1 MAPILLTPELIQRII
16 YFLIRDWTRNGHP
29 LRQGVGK
36 YAAVSPLWQ
45 DTIERRTFATLYL
58 DLERLSEVNSIV
70 TPRRRRYVRE
80 ILLEVVLP
88 WPGPRQ
94 NPEKDKEKLRN
105 NRALQATFEAFLQ
118 SLSQWSADELHPGGI
133 GLHVFAPLPVEKRLD
148 SPSWRG
154 ERGPMWK
161 RRYADSVL
169 ELTDPARI
177 LQHPPVVA
185 ISEIKIDR
193 PSFEDRHISAVAIC
207 TLLAK
212 LPAAKQVHVNWWKW
226 RRFSRMRTDLADA
239 LSRINHTIDDF
250 DICDDSYSSM
260 SRSQVPPTTTLSSE
274 GEDGLSRALHI
285 LSQRMKTLYVDGI
298 IVSDELF
305 FPRTLSVHM
314 VEPLWERLVTF
325 HLCYPP
331 VTPSGE
337 WLFVPDPNASD
348 DSEDENEIINDWM
361 STTSSQE
368 PRSERCIATPAMQQF
383 YIAAGRAALQM
394 PALEDMTL
402 VAGLDVGL
410 GVDDEYWHKFWYHAE
425 RSTAEALWTSNSGF
439 VPDDDVLECWRKVPR
454 KYLKGELEV
463 EISSD
468 PNAV

>member
-1 MAPILLTPELIQRII
+1 MAPANLTPELIQRII
-16 YFLIRDWTRNGHP
+16 YFLIYDWTRPGYP
-29 LRQGVGK
+29 LCEDVGN
-36 YAAVSPLWQ
+36 YAAVGPFWQ
-45 DTIERRTFATLYL
+45 DTIERETFATLYL
-58 DLERLSEVNSIV
+58 DLERLSEVNSVV
-70 TPRRRRYVRE
+70 TSRRRRYVRE

-118 SLSQWSADELHPGGI
+118 SLSQWAADELHRDGI
-133 GLHVFAPLPVEKRLD
+133 ALRIFAPLPVEKRLD
-148 SPSWRG
+148 SPSWG
-154 ERGPMWK
+154 WERGPMWK
-161 RRYADSVL
+161 RRYAGSVL

-177 LQHPPVVA
+177 AQHSPVVA
-185 ISEIKIDR
+185 ITDIKMDEPR
-193 PSFEDRHISAVAIC
+193 FEDRHISAVAIC

-212 LPAAKQVHVNWWKW
+212 LPAAKRISVDWWKW
-226 RRFSRMRTDLADA
+226 RRFSGMRNDLADA
-239 LSRINHTIDDF
+239 LSQIDHPIDDF
-250 DICDDSYSSM
+250 EIRDDSYSAM
-260 SRSQVPPTTTLSSE
+260 GRSQLPPDTTLSSE
-274 GEDGLSRALHI
+274 GEDGLSRTLHI
-285 LSQRMKTLYVDGI
+285 LSQRLKTLHIDGI

-314 VEPLWERLVTF
+314 TEPRWERLVTF

-348 DSEDENEIINDWM
+348 DSEDENAMFSHWVSI
-361 STTSSQE
+361 SSDQG
-368 PRSERCIATPAMQQF
+368 PRSDRCIAAPAMQQF
-383 YIAAGRAALQM
+383 YIAAARAALQM
-394 PALEDMTL
+394 PALERMTL
-402 VAGLDVGL
+402 DAGLG
-410 GVDDEYWHKFWYHAE
+410 GECEYWHKFEYRAT
-425 RSTAEALWTSNSGF
+425 RSTAEALWASSSGY

-468 PNAV
+468 LSDA